1 MNLKSFLPPVSVAEF
16 VSSILVLENFDFKE
30 EFILPLYANGSPTI
44 IFQTANPIKG
54 DKTIGNLTL
63 YGQTVLPDE
72 LIFNSSFLLIAYFLY
87 PHSLTSLFNIKASE
101 LTNDFM
107 SLANIRQ
114 AKAINLNEQLLN
126 ESTLN
131 GRMHLIN
138 QFIVDLAKKSTVD
151 NSKTIFVTNEL
162 MITETASLTDIK
174 RKLNT
179 SERTLERLFDN
190 NVGVSPNMFKRICQF
205 HKAFQQ
211 LNKYNFTKL
220 TDVAYGNGFADQS
233 HFIRV
238 FKEFT
243 GLTPSE
249 YLIKSAP
256 YNPKF

>member
-1 MNLKSFLPPVSVAEF
+1 MNLKSFLPPTSIAEF
-16 VSSILVLENFDFKE
+16 VSSILIIESFDFRD
-30 EFILPLYANGSPTI
+30 EFNLPLYANGCPTI
-44 IFQTANPIKG
+44 IFQTSNAVKG
-54 DKTIGNLTL
+54 DKTVGNLTL

-72 LIFNSSFLLIAYFLY
+72 LIFNSSFVFIAYFLY
-87 PHSLTSLFNIKASE
+87 PHSLSSLFKIKASE
-101 LTNDFM
+101 LTNDFL
-107 SLANIRQ
+107 SLTNIKQ

-126 ESTLN
+126 EQTLN
-131 GRMHLIN
+131 GRLNLIN
-138 QFIVDLAKKSTVD
+138 QFIVQLARESTAD
-151 NSKTIFVTNEL
+151 NAKTIFVTNEL
-162 MITETASLTDIK
+162 INTEGASLPDIQ

-190 NVGVSPNMFKRICQF
+190 NVGVSPNMYKRICQF

-211 LNKYNFTKL
+211 LNNYNFIKL
-220 TDVAYGNGFADQS
+220 TDVAYDNGFADQS

-249 YLIKSAP
+249 YLVKRAP